1 MAQEVHA
8 ETLKKREEDLAQRE
22 MLLLGREISML
33 IQVGLHLRTYHFS
46 LDLHCIAFSCN
57 VRLHVLSYIKHRV
70 TSIVDSYII
79 TKTMFIVKFLY
90 LLICLHCFTFTIK
103 KNKMKKINYTTDTNA
118 LVCLILGTALDTA
131 FIFESLIGYGDL
143 QWNLNLRMSQETS
156 ITCSLHVYR
165 SIFVSRFFSIYC
177 AITGVKKMVY
187 YTKDLV

>member
-33 IQVGLHLRTYHFS
+33 IQVGLHLHTYHFS

-103 KNKMKKINYTTDTNA
+103 KNKMKKNKLYN
-118 LVCLILGTALDTA
+118 
-131 FIFESLIGYGDL
+131 
-143 QWNLNLRMSQETS
+143 
-156 ITCSLHVYR
+156 
-165 SIFVSRFFSIYC
+165 
-177 AITGVKKMVY
+177 
-187 YTKDLV
+187 